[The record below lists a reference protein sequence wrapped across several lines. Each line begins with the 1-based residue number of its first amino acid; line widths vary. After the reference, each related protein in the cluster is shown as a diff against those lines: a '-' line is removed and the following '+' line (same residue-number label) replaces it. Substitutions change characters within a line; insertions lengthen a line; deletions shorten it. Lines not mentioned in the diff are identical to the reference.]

1 MREAVPLNRPNPLPR
16 YDLLKRR
23 AAAFGIIQKMRAVLL
38 KNGFNDSCI
47 YTAVKEVRAAQ
58 DDITLITD
66 TQEQDTIIN
75 EHWC

>member
-1 MREAVPLNRPNPLPR
+1 MTLV
-16 YDLLKRR
+16 YI
-23 AAAFGIIQKMRAVLL
+23 G
-38 KNGFNDSCI
+38 
-47 YTAVKEVRAAQ
+47 TAVKEVRAAQ

>member
-1 MREAVPLNRPNPLPR
+1 
-16 YDLLKRR
+16 
-23 AAAFGIIQKMRAVLL
+23 MRAVLL